1 MAQVMLLMGLLLAA
15 FLIQRAIR
23 FLWSWLRRTS
33 AGGRGQTVDRP
44 ALAIERNITEEQ
56 QKLAMLRQKKDDLD
70 QRIAVLERLI
80 IEPAPSGKQ
89 ARSGKDGE
97 SSDQA

>member
-23 FLWSWLRRTS
+23 FLWFWLRRTS
-33 AGGRGQTVDRP
+33 ADWRRQTVDRP